1 LCADNQAEG
10 KDRVWLDFSCEDNGM
25 GMSRE
30 FLKRIFVPFERVNNE
45 ATSKI
50 EGTGLG
56 MSIVK
61 NLIDR
66 MGGEIQV
73 ESEEGAGSCFRV
85 TLPADVSRRDRK
97 SPNLTAGA
105 TVLIAEAL
113 EHRSGKIC
121 GFLRECGLVPVV
133 VTSGLTA
140 VTWLTEAQYE
150 NRMPCAMLLGQK
162 LEDTPSLELAS
173 HIRQL
178 AGASFPI
185 LLVSETDWSQIEYRA
200 TRAGINAFVPC
211 PLFKSRLLE
220 TMSRLLNAGQED
232 SDKGIDGDYGGCHV
246 LLVED
251 NELNQEIALELLS
264 LIGVNVKT
272 ADNGQEALE
281 LFEASDENYFDVIF
295 MDIQMPVMNGYE
307 AARRIRRLN
316 RPDAGEVFIVA
327 MTANAFVEDIRLS
340 REAGMNDH
348 ISKPI
353 DFEHLKEILSRQL
366 KIRKS

>member
-1 LCADNQAEG
+1 
-10 KDRVWLDFSCEDNGM
+10 M
-25 GMSRE
+25 
-30 FLKRIFVPFERVNNE
+30 
-45 ATSKI
+45 
-50 EGTGLG
+50 
-56 MSIVK
+56 
-61 NLIDR
+61 
-66 MGGEIQV
+66 
-73 ESEEGAGSCFRV
+73 
-85 TLPADVSRRDRK
+85 
-97 SPNLTAGA
+97 
-105 TVLIAEAL
+105 
-113 EHRSGKIC
+113 
-121 GFLRECGLVPVV
+121 
-133 VTSGLTA
+133 
-140 VTWLTEAQYE
+140 
-150 NRMPCAMLLGQK
+150 
-162 LEDTPSLELAS
+162 
-173 HIRQL
+173 
-178 AGASFPI
+178 
-185 LLVSETDWSQIEYRA
+185 
-200 TRAGINAFVPC
+200 
-211 PLFKSRLLE
+211 
-220 TMSRLLNAGQED
+220 
-232 SDKGIDGDYGGCHV
+232 

-264 LIGVNVKT
+264 LIGVNVET